1 MARPPAT
8 IQSSDNSDNS
18 VEDKSELS
26 ELSELAEDKT
36 WEYGHQDID
45 PTTLGCNLLDVSHAR
60 DFEDE
65 NGQTRE
71 YQFRLETWKPL
82 EVWHFHSGK
91 PRKKPAIVVLAQ
103 CKL

>member
-8 IQSSDNSDNS
+8 IQSSDNS

-45 PTTLGCNLLDVSHAR
+45 PTTLGCNLLDVSHAK
-60 DFEDE
+60 DSEDE
-65 NGQTRE
+65 NGQKQE
-71 YQFRLETWKPL
+71 YQFRTETGKPL
-82 EVWHFHSGK
+82 EVWHFRRGE
-91 PRKKPAIVVLAQ
+91 PEKKPAIVVLAQ
-103 CKL
+103 CEL